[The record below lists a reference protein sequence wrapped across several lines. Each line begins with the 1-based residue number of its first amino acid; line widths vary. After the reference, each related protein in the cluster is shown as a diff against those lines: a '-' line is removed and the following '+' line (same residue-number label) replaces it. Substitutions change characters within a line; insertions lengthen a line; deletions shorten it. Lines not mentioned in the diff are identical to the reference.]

1 MVENEKK
8 TPDPE
13 QENPAEEQPVA
24 ESETTAPK
32 AEEPSKKDKK
42 AAKKEA
48 KEAKNAAVE
57 ELKKVKEEFETHKQ
71 QYLRVL
77 AEYDNY
83 RKRTEREKDAIYST
97 ATADAVKEILPVA
110 DNLDRALSQ
119 ENCTLEQLQDGL
131 KMVNRQFG
139 EMLAKLGVKEMGS
152 VGEQFDPTRHN
163 AVSHI
168 DSEDFGENEI
178 SAVYQKGYILGD
190 KVVRHA
196 MVQVAN

>member
-110 DNLDRALSQ
+110 DNLDRALAQ

-139 EMLAKLGVKEMGS
+139 EMLAS
-152 VGEQFDPTRHN
+152 W
-163 AVSHI
+163 A
-168 DSEDFGENEI
+168 
-178 SAVYQKGYILGD
+178 
-190 KVVRHA
+190 
-196 MVQVAN
+196 